1 MRISPSVVTAQ
12 ILMGLS
18 NGAIVD
24 EHGFCE
30 VLVTSNAYPLAWYAL
45 QEVLRTA
52 EGAWMQLETPNDV
65 ALDMA
70 DAELAHATLL
80 TTEGA
85 TCVAVRNDEV
95 AITRERGVKP
105 LLQWISEGR
114 SFEGWSVADKVV
126 GKAPALLYVQ
136 LKPAVVY
143 AIAMSEAARDIL
155 LANGI
160 ACGCED
166 LVPFIVNRAG
176 DGQCPMDASVTNI
189 SDPREAERA
198 IRECARQM
206 AASRK

>member
-1 MRISPSVVTAQ
+1 
-12 ILMGLS
+12 
-18 NGAIVD
+18 
-24 EHGFCE
+24 
-30 VLVTSNAYPLAWYAL
+30 
-45 QEVLRTA
+45 
-52 EGAWMQLETPNDV
+52 MQLETPNDV
-65 ALDMA
+65 ALDTA

-85 TCVAVRNDEV
+85 
-95 AITRERGVKP
+95 
-105 LLQWISEGR
+105 

-136 LKPAVVY
+136 LKPAAVY

-166 LVPFIVNRAG
+166 LVPFIANRAG

-206 AASRK
+206 APRASSGPL

>member
-1 MRISPSVVTAQ
+1 
-12 ILMGLS
+12 
-18 NGAIVD
+18 
-24 EHGFCE
+24 
-30 VLVTSNAYPLAWYAL
+30 
-45 QEVLRTA
+45 
-52 EGAWMQLETPNDV
+52 MQLETPNDI

-143 AIAMSEAARDIL
+143 TIAMS
-155 LANGI
+155 G
-160 ACGCED
+160 
-166 LVPFIVNRAG
+166 
-176 DGQCPMDASVTNI
+176 T
-189 SDPREAERA
+189 
-198 IRECARQM
+198 
-206 AASRK
+206 AASEQEPFDVHLQGSYHRRCRSGRRQSGLQRPPCMMAEIRRRRPVPRKTAHNRRLSR

>member
-1 MRISPSVVTAQ
+1 
-12 ILMGLS
+12 
-18 NGAIVD
+18 
-24 EHGFCE
+24 
-30 VLVTSNAYPLAWYAL
+30 
-45 QEVLRTA
+45 
-52 EGAWMQLETPNDV
+52 MQLETPNDITLK
-65 ALDMA
+65 AD

-206 AASRK
+206 ATSRK

>member
-1 MRISPSVVTAQ
+1 
-12 ILMGLS
+12 
-18 NGAIVD
+18 
-24 EHGFCE
+24 
-30 VLVTSNAYPLAWYAL
+30 
-45 QEVLRTA
+45 
-52 EGAWMQLETPNDV
+52 MQLETPNDV
-65 ALDMA
+65 AVKTD
-70 DAELAHATLL
+70 DVDLARATLL
-80 TTEGA
+80 STEGA

-155 LANGI
+155 LENGI
-160 ACGCED
+160 ACGCDD

-176 DGQCPMDASVTNI
+176 DGQCPMDACVAGI
-189 SDPREAERA
+189 SDPHKAERA
-198 IRECARQM
+198 IRECVRRM
-206 AASRK
+206 ATSRKTDHNRRLSRYL

>member
-1 MRISPSVVTAQ
+1 
-12 ILMGLS
+12 
-18 NGAIVD
+18 
-24 EHGFCE
+24 
-30 VLVTSNAYPLAWYAL
+30 
-45 QEVLRTA
+45 
-52 EGAWMQLETPNDV
+52 MQLETPNDV

-70 DAELAHATLL
+70 DAELARTTLFSAK
-80 TTEGA
+80 GA
-85 TCVAVRNDEV
+85 TCAAARNGKTM
-95 AITRERGVKP
+95 ITHERGVKP

-136 LKPAVVY
+136 LKPAAVY

-166 LVPFIVNRAG
+166 LVPFIMNRAG

-189 SDPREAERA
+189 PDPREAERA

>member
-1 MRISPSVVTAQ
+1 
-12 ILMGLS
+12 
-18 NGAIVD
+18 
-24 EHGFCE
+24 
-30 VLVTSNAYPLAWYAL
+30 
-45 QEVLRTA
+45 
-52 EGAWMQLETPNDV
+52 MQLETPNDITLK
-65 ALDMA
+65 AD
-70 DAELAHATLL
+70 DAELARATLL

-85 TCVAVRNDEV
+85 TCAAVRNGETM
-95 AITRERGVKP
+95 ITHERGVKP

-176 DGQCPMDASVTNI
+176 NGQCPMDASVTNI

-206 AASRK
+206 DASRE

>member
-1 MRISPSVVTAQ
+1 
-12 ILMGLS
+12 
-18 NGAIVD
+18 
-24 EHGFCE
+24 
-30 VLVTSNAYPLAWYAL
+30 
-45 QEVLRTA
+45 
-52 EGAWMQLETPNDV
+52 MQLETPNDITLK
-65 ALDMA
+65 AD

-136 LKPAVVY
+136 LKPAAVY

-176 DGQCPMDASVTNI
+176 DEQFANAPAKWQPRASSGAAVAVAHAPRRPDKQGAPPSRANGQSRRN
-189 SDPREAERA
+189 RA
-198 IRECARQM
+198 RGRSI
-206 AASRK
+206 